1 MAASGPA
8 PVARAVTL
16 PGEPTQTSTLALEK
30 GAAALQSFKPVNRM
44 HAHLCAFHFYAY
56 DMGRQVE
63 AHHYCTH
70 YNEEMRQCAI
80 FDTPEPDARLIGIE
94 YIVSER
100 LFKTLPDEEKKFWHS
115 HDYEVTGGILFLPG
129 VPKVAERA
137 ALSEVAKTYGKVF
150 HFWQV
155 DKGDSLPLGLPQL
168 MMSFTNDG
176 QLNPALAA
184 DVERRFNV
192 SFKDNAE
199 YRKNL
204 TGPDEGVHPNANSWR
219 SGKGLEPASREVDCE

>member
-1 MAASGPA
+1 VKRGGGKEELAAMAASGPA

-16 PGEPTQTSTLALEK
+16 PGEPTQTNTLALEK

-80 FDTPEPDARLIGIE
+80 FDTPDADARLIGIE

-115 HDYEVTGGILFLPG
+115 HDYEVMGGILFLPG

-137 ALSEVAKTYGKVF
+137 ALSEVKLNFFFLDLT
-150 HFWQV
+150 
-155 DKGDSLPLGLPQL
+155 SLATPLEQTSSL
-168 MMSFTNDG
+168 
-176 QLNPALAA
+176 
-184 DVERRFNV
+184 ER
-192 SFKDNAE
+192 
-199 YRKNL
+199 L
-204 TGPDEGVHPNANSWR
+204 
-219 SGKGLEPASREVDCE
+219 

>member
-1 MAASGPA
+1 MKRGGGKEELAAMAASGPA

-80 FDTPEPDARLIGIE
+80 FDTPDADARLIGIE

-115 HDYEVTGGILFLPG
+115 HDYEVMGGILFLPG

-137 ALSEVAKTYGKVF
+137 ALSEVKLNFLFFGSDF
-150 HFWQV
+150 
-155 DKGDSLPLGLPQL
+155 LGN
-168 MMSFTNDG
+168 SFGADIICWKDCDIH
-176 QLNPALAA
+176 QKNPSKK
-184 DVERRFNV
+184 RRFI
-192 SFKDNAE
+192 
-199 YRKNL
+199 
-204 TGPDEGVHPNANSWR
+204 
-219 SGKGLEPASREVDCE
+219 

>member
-80 FDTPEPDARLIGIE
+80 FDTPEADARLIGIE

-137 ALSEVAKTYGKVF
+137 ALSEVKLNFSFFLDLISLATPLEQTSSVGKIVISIRKIQAKKRG
-150 HFWQV
+150 
-155 DKGDSLPLGLPQL
+155 S
-168 MMSFTNDG
+168 S
-176 QLNPALAA
+176 
-184 DVERRFNV
+184 
-192 SFKDNAE
+192 
-199 YRKNL
+199 KN
-204 TGPDEGVHPNANSWR
+204 
-219 SGKGLEPASREVDCE
+219 

>member
-1 MAASGPA
+1 
-8 PVARAVTL
+8 
-16 PGEPTQTSTLALEK
+16 
-30 GAAALQSFKPVNRM
+30 M

-80 FDTPEPDARLIGIE
+80 FDTPEADARLIGIE

-115 HDYEVTGGILFLPG
+115 HDYEVMGGILFLPG

-137 ALSEVAKTYGKVF
+137 ALSEVKLVF
-150 HFWQV
+150 LF
-155 DKGDSLPLGLPQL
+155 LGSDFLGN
-168 MMSFTNDG
+168 SFEADIICWKDCDIH
-176 QLNPALAA
+176 QKNPSKKK
-184 DVERRFNV
+184 RFI
-192 SFKDNAE
+192 
-199 YRKNL
+199 
-204 TGPDEGVHPNANSWR
+204 
-219 SGKGLEPASREVDCE
+219 